1 MTDTCVGAETKSVT
15 HIFSKDRELVREPQ
29 INMGEYRVN
38 YILLGIHLSGT
49 NLKLQ
54 VKQL

>member
-1 MTDTCVGAETKSVT
+1 MTDTCKGAQTTSVT
-15 HIFSKDRELVREPQ
+15 NIFSNDRELVREPQ
-29 INMGEYRVN
+29 INIGEYRVN
-38 YILLGIHLSGT
+38 YILLGIHLSST